1 MGKLTQR
8 DIITPQASMD
18 RKESSMPR
26 RPATKLNGLETGD
39 DKSSPRLPNTQNTDG
54 VHLFKPQDEGDS
66 QPPAKTLW
74 GNAKPP
80 SVEEMAWIESFG
92 RYPKVDPSKGNLSK
106 RVTLAVA
113 DLKQATRIIVFYHYL
128 HRGRTMAQLP
138 YWILLD
144 EIPVGVILYSLPR
157 LSVPLDGVAPMNILE
172 LARIWISPDV
182 QGIQTVGSDG
192 RKHSFS
198 VATCAV
204 GRSLRT
210 VQQDWYAK
218 YPHMPGINA
227 VVSWA
232 DTVHHEGTIYRAAN
246 FVESGISGGSMHG
259 NRVRKGGGR
268 DQWNPD
274 YAHVKTRF
282 LYRFDG
288 PLTDKEKE
296 RIKKKTAGPQKTFAF

>member
-1 MGKLTQR
+1 
-8 DIITPQASMD
+8 
-18 RKESSMPR
+18 MPR
-26 RPATKLNGLETGD
+26 RPAAKLNSLDAGNNEG
-39 DKSSPRLPNTQNTDG
+39 SPRLPNAQNTDG
-54 VHLFKPQDEGDS
+54 VHLFKPEGDAVS
-66 QPPAKTLW
+66 PTPPKPIW

-92 RYPKVDPSKGNLSK
+92 QYPDVDPSKGNLSK
-106 RVTLAVA
+106 RVTLAIA
-113 DLKQATRIIVFYHYL
+113 DLKQATRIIVYYHYL

-144 EIPVGVILYSLPR
+144 DVPVGVILYSLPR

-182 QGIQTVGSDG
+182 QGIQTIGSDG

-204 GRSLRT
+204 GRSLRS
-210 VQQDWYAK
+210 VRQDWYGK
-218 YPHMPGINA
+218 YSHMPNIHA

-268 DQWNPD
+268 DQWNAD

-282 LYRFDG
+282 LYRFEG
-288 PLTDKEKE
+288 PLTEKEKD
-296 RIKKKTAGPQKTFAF
+296 RIKKKSADPQKTFVF